1 MRAGRHWSTGL
12 APHLGPRDDA
22 IVAGSGLP
30 RASRLRTLVTARLD
44 LLPCTQADA
53 PALWEIW
60 TDPDVRRY
68 LWDDEV
74 IPVERARAIVAD
86 SVAEARTSGLGLR
99 TVRRR
104 GAETIVGFCGL
115 LPNHAGEVEL
125 LYGLAPACWGQ
136 GLATEAA
143 RAVLRDA
150 FEVLGLARVVAAT
163 DPPNHASIRVL
174 ERLGMAP
181 RTEPPAAAGHLLHF
195 QLCRPPEAPLLSDGG
210 PAPRG

>member
-86 SVAEARTSGLGLR
+86 SV
-99 TVRRR
+99 
-104 GAETIVGFCGL
+104 AETIVGFCGL